1 MPENG
6 NLAVPQS
13 IESENALL
21 GAMMSDNNV
30 VTDIM
35 DEVSALDFY
44 SESNRFVFEACISLF
59 NDGIKIDLLTVMERL
74 EKKGNLDKIGGAG
87 YLTGLAGGSYLVAN
101 AVAYAKIIAEKATM
115 RRLISAGRSIVDAA
129 YKGDKG
135 LDGTV
140 EFAENEILRVTQ
152 NTNTKGY
159 RVLADVNQDVFME
172 LEQNVGKNGMTGIP
186 TGFRDLDAAMSGM
199 KKADMIVVGARPGMG
214 KTAFMLDIARYV
226 GFKKKLPVAIFNLEM
241 TKEQLATRILSAQS
255 DVESEKLKRAN
266 LSTNDWNALAEAVYE
281 SRNVPIYID
290 DTTDASIQSI
300 RAKCRK
306 MKLENDI
313 KLIIIDYM
321 QLMTSAGRRGDG
333 NRVVEVSDISRQI
346 KLMAR
351 ELEVPII
358 VGSQLSRDVEKR
370 DDKRPKMSDLR
381 ESGGIEQDADVVLF
395 LYREKVYNKDT
406 NQPTVAEVIISKQ
419 RNGMTTT
426 CKLHFD
432 EAHVSFKNLSTH
444 Q

>member
-1 MPENG
+1 MPDNT
-6 NLAVPQS
+6 NLAIPQS

-21 GAMMSDNNV
+21 GAMISDNDV
-30 VTDIM
+30 VMDVI
-35 DEVSALDFY
+35 DEVTVQDFY
-44 SESNRFVFEACISLF
+44 SESNKTVFEACLGLF
-59 NDGIKIDLLTVMERL
+59 NDGVKIDLLTVMERL
-74 EKKGNLDKIGGAG
+74 ERGGNLEKIGGAG
-87 YLTGLAGGSYLVAN
+87 YLAGLAGGSFLVAN
-101 AVAYAKIIAEKATM
+101 AVTYARIIAEKATM
-115 RRLISAGRSIVDAA
+115 RRLITAGRSIVEAA
-129 YKGDKG
+129 YKGDRG

-140 EFAENEILRVTQ
+140 EFAENTILKVTQ
-152 NTNTKGY
+152 NANTKGY
-159 RVLADVNQDVFME
+159 AMLSDINQDVFME

-186 TGFRDLDAAMSGM
+186 TGFYDLDRAMSGM

-255 DVESEKLKRAN
+255 DVESEKLKKAQ
-266 LSTNDWNALAEAVYE
+266 LSTNDWNSLAEAVAE
-281 SRNVPIYID
+281 SRNVPIFID

-306 MKLENDI
+306 MKIEHDV

-321 QLMTSAGRRGDG
+321 QLMTSAGRRGEG

-346 KLMAR
+346 KMMAR
-351 ELEVPII
+351 ELAVPII
-358 VGSQLSRDVEKR
+358 VGSQLSREVDKR
-370 DDKRPKMSDLR
+370 DDKRPRMSDLR

-395 LYREKVYNKDT
+395 LYREKVYNEET
-406 NQPTVAEVIISKQ
+406 NYPHVAEVIISKQ

-426 CKLHFD
+426 CKLRFD
-432 EAHVSFKNLSTH
+432 AEHVSFKNLTST
-444 Q
+444 

>member
-1 MPENG
+1 MPDNT
-6 NLAVPQS
+6 NLAIPQS

-21 GAMMSDNNV
+21 GAMISDNDV
-30 VTDIM
+30 VMDII
-35 DEVSALDFY
+35 DEVTVQDFY
-44 SESNRFVFEACISLF
+44 SESNKIVFEACLGLF
-59 NDGIKIDLLTVMERL
+59 NDGVKIDLLTVMERL
-74 EKKGNLDKIGGAG
+74 ERGGNLEKIGGAG
-87 YLTGLAGGSYLVAN
+87 YLAGLAGGSFLVAN
-101 AVAYAKIIAEKATM
+101 AVTYARIIAEKATM
-115 RRLISAGRSIVDAA
+115 RRLITAGRSIVEAA
-129 YKGDKG
+129 YKGDRG

-140 EFAENEILRVTQ
+140 EFAENTILKVTQ
-152 NTNTKGY
+152 NANTKGY
-159 RVLADVNQDVFME
+159 AMLSDINQDVFME

-186 TGFRDLDAAMSGM
+186 TGFYDLDRAMSGM

-255 DVESEKLKRAN
+255 DVESEKLKKAQ
-266 LSTNDWNALAEAVYE
+266 LSTNDWNSLAEAVAE
-281 SRNVPIYID
+281 SRNVPIFID

-306 MKLENDI
+306 MKIEHDV

-321 QLMTSAGRRGDG
+321 QLMTSAGRRGEG

-346 KLMAR
+346 KMMAR
-351 ELEVPII
+351 ELAVPII
-358 VGSQLSRDVEKR
+358 VGSQLSREVDKR
-370 DDKRPKMSDLR
+370 DDKRPRMSDLR

-395 LYREKVYNKDT
+395 LYREKVYNKET
-406 NQPTVAEVIISKQ
+406 NYPHVAEVIISKQ

-426 CKLHFD
+426 CKLRFD
-432 EAHVSFKNLSTH
+432 EEHVSFKNLTST
-444 Q
+444 

>member
-1 MPENG
+1 MPDNG
-6 NLAVPQS
+6 NMTIPQA

-21 GAMMSDNNV
+21 GAMLTESGV
-30 VTDIM
+30 VMDII
-35 DEVSALDFY
+35 DEVKADDFY
-44 SESNRFVFEACISLF
+44 NDSNRTVFEACLKLF
-59 NDGIKIDLLTVMERL
+59 NEGVKVDLLTVMEKL
-74 EKKGNLDKIGGAG
+74 DKAGVLDKIGGMG
-87 YLTGLAGGSYLVAN
+87 YLTSLAGGSFLVAN
-101 AVAYAKIIAEKATM
+101 AVTYAQIIAEKATM
-115 RRLISAGRSIVDAA
+115 RRLITAGRSIVDAA

-135 LDGTV
+135 LEGTV
-140 EFAENEILRVTQ
+140 EFAENTILKVTQ
-152 NTNTKGY
+152 STNTKGY
-159 RVLADVNQDVFME
+159 AILADVNQDVFME
-172 LEQNVGKNGMTGIP
+172 LEQNVGKSGMTGIP
-186 TGFRDLDAAMSGM
+186 TGFYDLDRALAGM

-241 TKEQLATRILSAQS
+241 TKEQLALRMLSAQA
-255 DVESEKLKRAN
+255 DVESEKLKKAT
-266 LSTNDWNALAEAVYE
+266 LSPNDWNALAEAVAE
-281 SRNVPIYID
+281 SRDVPIYID

-321 QLMTSAGRRGDG
+321 QLMTSAGRRGDS

-346 KLMAR
+346 KMMAR

-358 VGSQLSRDVEKR
+358 VGSQLNREVDKR
-370 DDKRPKMSDLR
+370 DDNRPKMSDLR

-395 LYREKVYNKDT
+395 LYREEVYNKET
-406 NQPTVAEVIISKQ
+406 KQQHIAEVIIGKQ

-426 CKLHFD
+426 CRLYFD
-432 EAHVSFKNLSTH
+432 QDHVTFKNLSKK
-444 Q
+444 

>member
-1 MPENG
+1 MPDNV
-6 NLAVPQS
+6 NMTIPQS

-21 GAMMSDNNV
+21 GALLSDSNV
-30 VTDIM
+30 ITDVI
-35 DEVSALDFY
+35 DEVTVQDFY
-44 SESNRFVFEACISLF
+44 SESNKQVYEACLALF
-59 NDGIKIDLLTVMERL
+59 NEGVKIDLFTVMEKL
-74 EKKGNLDKIGGAG
+74 ERMGSLDKIGGAG
-87 YLTGLAGGSYLVAN
+87 YLTGLLGGSFLVAN
-101 AVAYAKIIAEKATM
+101 AVTYAKIIAEKSTM
-115 RRLISAGRSIVDAA
+115 RRLITAGRSIVEAA
-129 YKGDKG
+129 YKGEKG
-135 LDGTV
+135 LDETI
-140 EFAENEILRVTQ
+140 EFAENTILRVTQ
-152 NTNTKGY
+152 STNTKGY
-159 RVLADVNQDVFME
+159 SVLADVNQDVFME

-186 TGFRDLDAAMSGM
+186 TGFYDLDRALSGM

-226 GFKKKLPVAIFNLEM
+226 GFKKKIPVAIFNLEM
-241 TKEQLATRILSAQS
+241 TKEQLATRILSAQA
-255 DVESEKLKRAN
+255 DVESEKLKKAQ
-266 LSTNDWNALAEAVYE
+266 LSTNDWNALAEAVAE
-281 SRNVPIYID
+281 SRNVPIYLD

-321 QLMTSAGRRGDG
+321 QLMTSAGRRGEA

-346 KLMAR
+346 KMMAR

-358 VGSQLSRDVEKR
+358 VGSQLSREVDKR

-395 LYREKVYNKDT
+395 LYREKVYNKET
-406 NQPTVAEVIISKQ
+406 NYPHVAEVIISKQ

-426 CKLHFD
+426 CKLRFD
-432 EAHVSFKNLSTH
+432 EEHVSFKNLTSN
-444 Q
+444 